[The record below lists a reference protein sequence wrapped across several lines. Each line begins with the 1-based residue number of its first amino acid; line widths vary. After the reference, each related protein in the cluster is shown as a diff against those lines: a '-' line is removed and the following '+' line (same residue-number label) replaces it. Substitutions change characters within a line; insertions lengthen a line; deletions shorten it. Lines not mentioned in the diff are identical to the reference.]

1 MFNTNVFNKATISS
15 TKKVQAY
22 IRFPEELLKVDDTI
36 ITTGSKLIK
45 NTVLNYHNT
54 FNIWKKY
61 KINHDIKLSILHHI
75 RLIKIL
81 SSTCKTCILEKNK
94 LTEANKK
101 NNLKKR
107 YMSYL
112 QSVWIF
118 KNFVSKLKYLLICML

>member
-54 FNIWKKY
+54 FNI
-61 KINHDIKLSILHHI
+61 
-75 RLIKIL
+75 
-81 SSTCKTCILEKNK
+81 
-94 LTEANKK
+94 
-101 NNLKKR
+101 
-107 YMSYL
+107 
-112 QSVWIF
+112 
-118 KNFVSKLKYLLICML
+118 